1 MHYIQYEEL
10 CRFFLAHE
18 LQISIKDVIST
29 KMPSATL
36 PGLVKYKNQIDL
48 YWKNEDKLAQY
59 VNIADAKWRNES
71 DTVPIGRAREL
82 QFVRD
87 DIKVHKAML
96 ITNTGFDEGVI
107 GVAEKYGIALHIVRP
122 DFNHVILDLDLKDRK
137 VIQTQLQ
144 ELATNGKEIYTHK
157 IIHRAFD
164 FGTDGTAQTTV
175 ANKTGTHS
183 KTIVQSPMN
192 RMAQPPSHRRAPSG
206 TQRVQGGQGGPRIGG
221 RGRAVQKGSGPARG
235 SGRKSPRGK

>member
-18 LQISIKDVIST
+18 LQISIKDIIST
-29 KMPSATL
+29 KIPSETP

-59 VNIADAKWRNES
+59 VNIADAKWRNGS
-71 DTVPIGRAREL
+71 DPIPIGRAREL

-96 ITNTGFDEGVI
+96 ITNTGFDEGVR
-107 GVAEKYGIALHIVRP
+107 GVAEKYGIALHIVSP
-122 DFNHVILDLDLKDRK
+122 DFSHVILDPDLKDRK

-144 ELATNGKEIYTHK
+144 ELGTNGKEVYTHK
-157 IIHRAFD
+157 IIHKAFD

-175 ANKTGTHS
+175 PNKTGTHS
-183 KTIVQSPMN
+183 KGI
-192 RMAQPPSHRRAPSG
+192 AQPPANRMVPSYIQKGSAGRDAPR
-206 TQRVQGGQGGPRIGG
+206 TGG
-221 RGRAVQKGSGPARG
+221 RGGAGQKGPGTTRG
-235 SGRKSPRGK
+235 SGGRSKRGKY